1 MSQFLASHAQFIGKG
16 YCYGKLYMVSWFPGA
31 VLSNNTSEKVYG
43 MLFEIKNPG
52 TVFKA
57 LDDYE
62 GVDEHL
68 FKRVTTTAFVNN
80 KPIHTWVYVY
90 NLSVVGLKQI
100 TSGDFLKHTVN
111 N

>member
-16 YCYGKLYMVSWFPGA
+16 YCYGKLYMISWFPGA
-31 VLSNNTSEKVYG
+31 ILSNNTSEKVHG
-43 MLFEIKNPG
+43 MLFKIKNPE

-80 KPIHTWVYVY
+80 KPIPTWVYVY
-90 NLSVVGLKQI
+90 NYPTTHLKLI
-100 TSGDFLKHTVN
+100 TSGDYLKN